1 MTIKIPTIT
10 WPTRDGW
17 TANRQAR
24 YPDGSLPT
32 RPSNFLTLEE
42 INHLGAELERLR
54 ETLTG
59 VAKRRVTEAIKNLRN
74 DASILFTTTTTTGFR
89 QPLAEPIL
97 RRQHDAKELFRK
109 VWSQHRDDRPVDD
122 AAWELELQRRAVIER
137 EFATA
142 WSERMTKEAEKAT
155 AA

>member
-24 YPDGSLPT
+24 YPDASLPT

-59 VAKRRVTEAIKNLRN
+59 VAKRRVTEAIKVPRLSR
-74 DASILFTTTTTTGFR
+74 
-89 QPLAEPIL
+89 LADYIAEWAL
-97 RRQHDAKELFRK
+97 DWA
-109 VWSQHRDDRPVDD
+109 
-122 AAWELELQRRAVIER
+122 
-137 EFATA
+137 
-142 WSERMTKEAEKAT
+142 RMCNADFGVMTEICPP
-155 AA
+155 